1 MTWNPL
7 TNGPQRMNSSDMSSE
22 SELASKSAEET
33 VAKADASEPPK
44 AEAAPAPAESVA
56 PAGVSSAESA
66 EPAPAASPSEAAP
79 PVSIQPEP
87 AKTALKTAGGSLIPF
102 VAPPRAEAPPPPPQP
117 APKSLWSVA
126 VEKRL
131 QIGAIAAGLAAVATV
146 AAAAVS
152 YKSAQEQTVVA
163 QYSETQNLADSVNA
177 LKAKLAAME
186 TARRE
191 EAAELHKTVAELK
204 TSLAVAREANSG
216 VAQVNARA
224 EKLEKEQ
231 AAKRDEIVALSKSV
245 TELKTSLA
253 ASHDSGAAL
262 AQVNARADK
271 LEKDQDARI
280 EKLSEKIDHD
290 AAARNAEI
298 VARVEK
304 LEKKTAAPV
313 VASAAPAVVAT
324 AAPQAATS
332 GAATASTP
340 PVLPKQPTQLPSPT
354 AANVSKETTGSIA
367 APQAPIRGWLVR
379 EVRGN
384 SALVEGPYGYRQ
396 IGPGDALPGAG
407 RVERIERRA
416 TGWVVITDRGVITG
430 AAAGSGYYR
439 LGGYGAYTG
448 AYGPQDDEF

>member
-1 MTWNPL
+1 MH
-7 TNGPQRMNSSDMSSE
+7 SSDMSSE
-22 SELASKSAEET
+22 GELSPKSTDESIEKAETNEQ
-33 VAKADASEPPK
+33 PK
-44 AEAAPAPAESVA
+44 AEAAPA
-56 PAGVSSAESA
+56 SAESA
-66 EPAPAASPSEAAP
+66 APATASRVESAEVDIAKIESATAASAGSPNDVAP

-87 AKTALKTAGGSLIPF
+87 TKSSPKSAGGSLIPF

-117 APKSLWSVA
+117 EPKSLWRIA

-131 QIGAIAAGLAAVATV
+131 QIGAVAAGVAAIATV

-152 YKSAQEQTVVA
+152 YKAAQEQTVVA

-177 LKAKLAAME
+177 MKAKLGAME
-186 TARRE
+186 TARRDE
-191 EAAELHKTVAELK
+191 VAELRKTVAELK
-204 TSLAVAREANSG
+204 SSLAAARESNGA

-224 EKLEKEQ
+224 ERLEKEQ
-231 AAKRDEIVALSKSV
+231 AAKRDEIAALSKSV

-253 ASHDSGAAL
+253 ANHDSGAAL
-262 AQVNARADK
+262 TQVNARADK

-280 EKLSEKIDHD
+280 EKLSEKLDHD
-290 AAARNAEI
+290 AAARNAELA
-298 VARVEK
+298 ARIDK
-304 LEKKTAAPV
+304 LEKKASAPV
-313 VASAAPAVVAT
+313 VATVAPQPTTPAAATVAT
-324 AAPQAATS
+324 PP
-332 GAATASTP
+332 TP
-340 PVLPKQPTQLPSPT
+340 PVLPKTPTQPPPAA

-367 APQAPIRGWLVR
+367 TPQAPIRGWTVR

-416 TGWVVITDRGVITG
+416 TGWVVITDHGVITG